1 MKALILNYGVGNL
14 FSISAGLRRADF
26 TVEISGEPRD
36 ADLLV
41 LPGVGAFSA
50 VGNFMRKWES
60 TLNDLRR
67 NGVKFLGV
75 CLGMQ
80 IMFEEGNEGGKTKGL
95 AWLPG
100 QVDLIRHAPKLPH
113 IGWDRITERNP
124 CALSEGLDGRYAY
137 FVHSYV
143 AYTSYPAAMTSRYG
157 VEFPALV
164 CSEEVAG
171 TQFHP
176 EKSGETG
183 KIFFQNLKR
192 WLKT

>member
-1 MKALILNYGVGNL
+1 MRAIVLNYGVGNL

-26 TVEISGEPRD
+26 EVEISQEPKE
-36 ADLLV
+36 ADLIV

-50 VGNFMRKWES
+50 VGNFMRKWEA

-67 NGVKFLGV
+67 RGVRFLGV

-80 IMFEEGNEGGKTKGL
+80 IMFEEGNEGGKTRGL
-95 AWLPG
+95 GWLPG
-100 QVDLIRHAPKLPH
+100 QVDLIREAPKLPH
-113 IGWDRITERNP
+113 IGWDSLKERSP
-124 CALSEGLDGRYAY
+124 CILSEGLDGKYAY

-143 AYTSYPAAMTSRYG
+143 AYTPHPPAMTSRYG

-164 CSEEVAG
+164 CDDGVAG

-183 KIFFQNLKR
+183 KIFFNNLRR